1 MPKKANQGNRS
12 ESIEDAEGNVDK
24 IRDILF
30 GGQMRDYEQRFSTL
44 ESRLS
49 QSIERAS
56 RDLERRIER
65 LDGFAKREVEK
76 LAEQLKAE
84 RKDRVADG
92 KKGSGEL
99 NEFSDQVESWF
110 AEVEEKLESE
120 TKDIRE
126 SIHEQGNDLTALLR
140 QAQEQLQASLEQ
152 ETGQLADS
160 KVAREDLSALL
171 TEVAMRLNK
180 DFKLPKA

>member
-1 MPKKANQGNRS
+1 MPKKANPGTKTDGLD
-12 ESIEDAEGNVDK
+12 EADANVDK

-44 ESRLS
+44 ETRLT
-49 QSIERAS
+49 QSIERSS

-84 RKDRVADG
+84 RKDRMADN
-92 KKGSGEL
+92 KKGAGEF
-99 NEFSDQVESWF
+99 NEFADQVEGWF

-126 SIHEQGNDLTALLR
+126 AIHEQGNDLTALLR
-140 QAQEQLQASLEQ
+140 QAQEQLQASLER
-152 ETGQLADS
+152 ETGELADS
-160 KVAREDLSALL
+160 KVAREDLAALL

>member
-1 MPKKANQGNRS
+1 MPKKANQGNSS
-12 ESIEDAEGNVDK
+12 ETIEEAEGNVDK

-76 LAEQLKAE
+76 LSEQLKAE
-84 RKDRVADG
+84 RKDRVADS

-99 NEFSDQVESWF
+99 NEFADQVETWF

-126 SIHEQGNDLTALLR
+126 AIHEQSNDLTALMR